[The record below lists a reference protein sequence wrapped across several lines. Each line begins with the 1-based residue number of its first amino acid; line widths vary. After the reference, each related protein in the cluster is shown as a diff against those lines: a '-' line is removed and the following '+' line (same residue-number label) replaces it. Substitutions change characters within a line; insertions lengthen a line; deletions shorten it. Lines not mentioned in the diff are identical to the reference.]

1 MLSFSFISTNNEC
14 GIELPIPLHLL
25 NLLLVTLKLLAHL
38 SQLFALILA
47 ALKPT
52 LQHLSHSYL

>member
-1 MLSFSFISTNNEC
+1 MSTNNEC

-25 NLLLVTLKLLAHL
+25 NLLLVTLKLLAQL
-38 SQLFALILA
+38 SQLVALILA